1 MDFDPSDLATYT
13 NKQASEL
20 LSNALQKLGH
30 EQLGFDSYSQ
40 AFSEWGRTFW
50 VKSQYGWEN
59 DRDSFDPYYE
69 MPEQD
74 GIKLKNCVGAPE
86 N

>member
-20 LSNALQKLGH
+20 LSNALSKLGH

-40 AFSEWGRTFW
+40 AFSELGKTF
-50 VKSQYGWEN
+50 
-59 DRDSFDPYYE
+59 
-69 MPEQD
+69 
-74 GIKLKNCVGAPE
+74 C
-86 N
+86 